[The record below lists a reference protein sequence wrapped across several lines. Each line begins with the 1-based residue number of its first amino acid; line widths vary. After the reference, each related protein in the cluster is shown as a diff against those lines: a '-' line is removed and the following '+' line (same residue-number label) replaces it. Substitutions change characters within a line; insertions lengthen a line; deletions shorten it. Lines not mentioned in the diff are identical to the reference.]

1 MPHQSRAVVSH
12 ARLVSRYLWK
22 QVQWEMRRPLTT
34 SLQMERTMS
43 IPQSGL
49 AVFGFVLLICA
60 IHSFWGRRRKEGRG
74 SHLSPLLYRLRM
86 KALHTYHHRSH
97 SSDSLVFVKV
107 SAQVS
112 RLKTVSTEWT
122 FKLYR
127 PSIVKMQFSSFL
139 SFLLLLLAGD
149 VESNPGPLSSKC
161 LAKVELALRKSNVK
175 YI

>member
-12 ARLVSRYLWK
+12 ARLVGRYLWK

-43 IPQSGL
+43 LPQSGL

-60 IHSFWGRRRKEGRG
+60 IHSFWGRRRRKEERV
-74 SHLSPLLYRLRM
+74 SHLKQPLYRLRV
-86 KALHTYHHRSH
+86 KALHTYRSY
-97 SSDSLVFVKV
+97 SSDSLVFLKL

-112 RLKTVSTEWT
+112 RLKAVSTECMNCT
-122 FKLYR
+122 FKLY
-127 PSIVKMQFSSFL
+127 SIVKMHFL

-149 VESNPGPLSSKC
+149 IELNPGPLSSKC
-161 LAKVELALRKSNVK
+161 LAIR
-175 YI
+175 I